1 MSKELDLEL
10 AEYGKNEMLLQAIDR
25 AVLGGRMKVEAAK
38 DCYDLYST
46 KCVVDPETCQ
56 VTLDNLPIDEG
67 LTRVIKGRPLW
78 VPSGPDP
85 RAVAQTELE
94 NAALAGNVSA
104 HGRLLRT
111 LGAEKYQQ
119 WCKDHAAKPGKV
131 ADEAAAAAA
140 LANADDKT
148 KDNPWSSEPGKWSV
162 TRQGQVVRAL
172 GIEAAQR
179 IAKAAGSY
187 VGATKPAKAA

>member
-25 AVLGGRMKVEAAK
+25 AVLGNRMKVEAAK
-38 DCYDLYST
+38 DCYDLYAKS
-46 KCVVDPETCQ
+46 CVVDPETMQ
-56 VTLDNLPIDEG
+56 VTLDNLPLDQG
-67 LTRVIKGRPLW
+67 LARIIEKRPLW
-78 VPSGPDP
+78 QPTGPDP
-85 RAVAQTELE
+85 RAVAQQELE
-94 NAALAGNVSA
+94 GAALAGNVSA

-148 KDNPWSSEPGKWSV
+148 KDNPWLAEKWNV
-162 TRQGQVVRAL
+162 TKQAQIVRAL

-179 IAKAAGSY
+179 IAKAANSY
-187 VGATKPAKAA
+187 VGATKAAKAA